1 MVKGIELGMVSGT
14 CFHGKCVFLRVE
26 HKLAR
31 AHVRMDDLA
40 RFWNIFGTCSRHV
53 GHFDHLFCTFL
64 APVVD
69 GADSVQ
75 ARSIVIRVNVGKT
88 CLVAEQIR
96 TRKCPIDSEDRHKG
110 KRR

>member
-1 MVKGIELGMVSGT
+1 MVKGIELVMVSGT
-14 CFHGKCVFLRVE
+14 CFHGKCAFLRVE

-31 AHVRMDDLA
+31 GHARMHGLA
-40 RFWNIFGTCSRHV
+40 RFLHLFGTCSRHV
-53 GHFDHLFCTFL
+53 GHSDHLFRTFL

-69 GADSVQ
+69 GADSMQ
-75 ARSIVIRVNVGKT
+75 ARSIVIRVNIGKT

-96 TRKCPIDSEDRHKG
+96 TRKCSIDSEDRHKG